1 MDTTPE
7 ERAEDRRKRIVEHV
21 VRPEEDPE
29 AFDKAFWASMSGEE
43 RVDVFWGMVQDWLS
57 MQGCGGEEP
66 RLQRSAERVL
76 RR

>member
-1 MDTTPE
+1 MDSTPE
-7 ERAEDRRKRIVEHV
+7 ERAQARRQRMVENV
-21 VRPEEDPE
+21 VRSGDDPE
-29 AFDKAFWASMSGEE
+29 AFDKAFWAAMSGEE
-43 RVDVFWGMVQDWLS
+43 RVDVLWGMVQDWLS